1 MWDQLSP
8 IKCECCI
15 CDAIAMVNI
24 ELFSVECLGKVER
37 NMGEEVLYRLAC
49 ELDCVGCGSYISL
62 SFLVYEYPENVINYV
77 DNIST
82 GVKTS

>member
-15 CDAIAMVNI
+15 CGAIEMVNI
-24 ELFSVECLGKVER
+24 EFFSVECLGKTER

-49 ELDCVGCGSYISL
+49 ELDCVDCGSYIPL
-62 SFLVYEYPENVINYV
+62 SFFVYEYPKNVINYV